1 MGGSPTD
8 ILSNR
13 SVLQCIDERTL
24 GLQTKRLRGIN
35 ASATDAEKQK
45 LLLLTP
51 VFFSLSDDGP
61 AIAMLKANTRLRWWG
76 LK

>member
-35 ASATDAEKQK
+35 ASATEATEKQK
-45 LLLLTP
+45 LLLLAP
-51 VFFSLSDDGP
+51 VFSLSADGP
-61 AIAMLKANTRLRWWG
+61 AMAMLRQKRG
-76 LK
+76 

>member
-24 GLQTKRLRGIN
+24 GLQTKRLTGIN

-51 VFFSLSDDGP
+51 VFSLSADGP
-61 AIAMLKANTRLRWWG
+61 AMAMLKAKTRLRWWG

>member
-24 GLQTKRLRGIN
+24 GLQTKRLTGIN

-61 AIAMLKANTRLRWWG
+61 AMAMLRQKQG
-76 LK
+76 